1 MIERTALDGL
11 RRRRLYLFRHGAVDY
26 IDDGGGWVG
35 DPDAV
40 DLNAKGREQA
50 ERMATMFRDIVV
62 DRAICSGL
70 PRTRQTGELVLAGRG
85 LKLEDRSEFEEIRPK
100 IGEPAGGYD
109 VHADIAFSHWRAGD
123 PEARFLGGERY
134 HAFYARIE
142 TAIQRLL
149 GESDWNNLALF
160 AHGGTNAAVLGWV
173 SGLGLDGFGLIDQA
187 TCCLNI
193 IDFDVAD
200 SGEVRRKVIRALNVT
215 AHDPVLKDRHSG
227 DMESLARLMLRL
239 RRGDR

>member
-1 MIERTALDGL
+1 MTERTALDGL

-26 IDDGGGWVG
+26 IDRDGGWVA

-50 ERMATMFRDIVV
+50 ERMAAMFRDIVV

-85 LKLEDRSEFEEIRPK
+85 LELEDRSEFEEIRPMS
-100 IGEPAGGYD
+100 GEPAGGYD
-109 VHADIAFSHWRAGD
+109 VHSDIAFSHWRAGD

-134 HAFYARIE
+134 HDFYSRIE
-142 TAIQRLL
+142 RAMQRLL
-149 GESDWNNLALF
+149 AEPDWNNLAIF
-160 AHGGTNAAVLGWV
+160 AHGGTNAAALGWV
-173 SGLGLDGFGLIDQA
+173 TGLGLAGFGLIDQA

-200 SGEVRRKVIRALNVT
+200 SGEVRRKVLRVLNVT
-215 AHDPVLKDRHSG
+215 AHDPALRHRHSG
-227 DMESLARLMLRL
+227 DMESLAGLILRL
-239 RRGDR
+239 RGSEQ